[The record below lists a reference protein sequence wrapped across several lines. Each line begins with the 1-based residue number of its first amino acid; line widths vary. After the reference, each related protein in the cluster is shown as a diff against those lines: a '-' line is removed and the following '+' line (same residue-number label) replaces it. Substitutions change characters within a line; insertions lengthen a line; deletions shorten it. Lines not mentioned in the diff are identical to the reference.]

1 MTRKWEK
8 KRSSS
13 KNYRNGSSKQGKQWN
28 ARAKVREE
36 QRGNSYKPS
45 QPCKETENASQGEKE
60 V

>member
-1 MTRKWEK
+1 MAAT
-8 KRSSS
+8 
-13 KNYRNGSSKQGKQWN
+13 KQGKQWN

-45 QPCKETENASQGEKE
+45 QPCKETENASQGEKK